1 MYDFKNDFIIHS
13 FKLIDIELI
22 NGEWKKKPKG
32 IRPEWNSITENHI
45 KKGDKAFGLLTGKKS
60 NILVLDFDDK
70 SLYNEYCMK
79 YPLILD
85 APRVATRKGF
95 HCYFKWND
103 KYTELPSKVG
113 KLDIQG
119 NGKQVF
125 YDGTEYTTETG
136 EIFKYKWIND
146 NDIIDLP
153 NELFDCLKV
162 EGKVSKKVKS
172 SATTGNFIIE
182 CNDKLWKDIIENI
195 SIKYIDEYISWFQIV
210 CGMYSLGKENDNL
223 DHYKEVARS
232 LSMKSKKYDK
242 THKEF
247 EIMWENCCKYTY
259 TAGSIRHYS
268 RESNDK
274 NYLEICKKN
283 TAKEKDFYCFDE
295 KLICDYFIESFGDN
309 LICNFN
315 RIYIYYN
322 NRWNEDNKGIIIQK
336 FLKQEVSNLYKR
348 IIDNLNKL
356 LQTAD
361 SDCET
366 ITKNI
371 KECSKVLTNYGN
383 QKNKNIWGLIYSEL
397 ITRNIDNE
405 LFDTQKNIFVFT
417 NKAYNLDTNKWFY
430 INKFDYILTTCGKD
444 YIEPT
449 KDQVDKIDKIF
460 CDIFPNEDYRKSYI
474 SILKT
479 GLSGNRI
486 EKFIVATG
494 GGRNGK
500 GVINDFYQHLLGDYY
515 GILHLSLLTK
525 EFKSGANT
533 ELRNIHKKRFLKA
546 TEPDSGSNEK
556 LRMSNIKALTGESN
570 LKARGLYENNF
581 DIQIDATQIL
591 ECNKL
596 PFITMDGNEAE
607 KQRMV
612 IIPFETTFTEDK
624 EDIKND
630 PKKYKPQDATLK
642 TNQFKDEYIS
652 ALFKYIIDKYD
663 GLNIYIPE
671 ACKNLALKWM
681 LDKDDFVGWFME
693 NYKEE
698 PNGIVSVKDLYKDF
712 KCSGFFMS
720 LNKAQQRQNNEKNFK
735 QTIQDKL
742 KHLFIPVNTYI
753 NSVRITKDSIKGYVK
768 KEEDMDSDSND
779 ELLED

>member
-1 MYDFKNDFIIHS
+1 MADFKNNFLIHS
-13 FKLIDIELI
+13 FKSIEIELV

-32 IRPEWNSITENHI
+32 IKSEWQNITECQI
-45 KKGDKAFGLLTGKKS
+45 KKGDKAFGLLTGEKS
-60 NILVLDFDDK
+60 NVLVLDFDDK
-70 SLYNEYCMK
+70 ELYNEYCMK
-79 YPLILD
+79 YAVIAD

-95 HCYFKWND
+95 HCYFKWNS
-103 KYTELPSKVG
+103 KFTELPSKIG

-125 YDGTEYTTETG
+125 YVGTEYITETG
-136 EIFKYKWIND
+136 EVFKYKWIND
-146 NDIIDLP
+146 TELADLP
-153 NELFDCLKV
+153 NELFVSLKND
-162 EGKVSKKVKS
+162 GKVSKKIKPS
-172 SATTGNFIIE
+172 TATGNFIIE

-195 SIKYIDEYISWFQIV
+195 SIKYVDEYISWFQIL
-210 CGMYSLGKENDNL
+210 CGLYSLGKENDNL

-247 EIMWENCCKYTY
+247 EILWSSCYKYTF

-268 RESNDK
+268 RESNEK

-283 TAKEKDFYCFDE
+283 TGKEKEFYCFDE

-309 LICNFN
+309 LVCNFN
-315 RIYIYYN
+315 KIYIYYN
-322 NRWNEDNKGIIIQK
+322 GTWIEDNKGVIIQK
-336 FLKQEVSNLYKR
+336 FLRQEVTNLYKR
-348 IIDNLNKL
+348 IIDNLNKQ
-356 LQTAD
+356 LQWEDAD
-361 SDCET
+361 SET
-366 ITKNI
+366 ISKNI

-383 QKNKNIWGLIYSEL
+383 QKNKNIWGLIYCEL
-397 ITRNIDNE
+397 IARNIDKE
-405 LFDTQKNIFVFT
+405 LFDTQKNIFVFN
-417 NKAYNLDTNKWFY
+417 NKGYNLDTNKWFY
-430 INKFDYILTTCGKD
+430 INKFDYILTTSGKD

-449 KDQVDKIDKIF
+449 KEQLDKINKIF

-474 SILKT
+474 SVLKS
-479 GLSGNRI
+479 GLSGIRL

-596 PFITMDGNEAE
+596 PFISMDGNEAE

-612 IIPFETTFTEDK
+612 IIPFETTFTEDA
-624 EDIKND
+624 EDIAND
-630 PKKYKPQDATLK
+630 PVKYRRQDSTLK
-642 TNQFKDEYIS
+642 TTEFKDEYIS
-652 ALFKYIIDKYD
+652 ALFKYIVDSHE
-663 GLNIYIPE
+663 GLNVYIPDS
-671 ACKNLALKWM
+671 CKKLAVSWM

-693 NYKEE
+693 NYQEDE
-698 PNGIVSVKDLYKDF
+698 NAIVSVKDLYKDF
-712 KCSGFFMS
+712 KNSEFFMRS
-720 LNKAQQRQNNEKNFK
+720 SARDRKTVNNEKHFK
-735 QTIQDKL
+735 EMLQGKL
-742 KHLFIPVNTYI
+742 KHLFVPMNSWVNK
-753 NSVRITKDSIKGYVK
+753 VRITKDSIKGYSK
-768 KEEDMDSDSND
+768 KPIDIDSDA
-779 ELLED
+779 E